1 MMNIVLMNDDR
12 WRSMVS
18 GDREREWRWLTGNN
32 DDGFDEQSADDEV
45 VFAVGDVVA
54 VDAQPCLGWW
64 PASVT
69 RLP

>member
-32 DDGFDEQSADDEV
+32 DDGFDE
-45 VFAVGDVVA
+45 
-54 VDAQPCLGWW
+54 
-64 PASVT
+64 
-69 RLP
+69 